1 MATTGRTLIK
11 AHKRVTT
18 LDGIVTDQPPQ
29 YWLRDS
35 GDACTGDRN
44 AFGTASAQV
53 NFDTQLA
60 STMPLAASGTHW
72 GISACGPT
80 LGLTILIDSGDFV
93 QGDTG
98 PDGSDLST
106 LDISGESNVQYF
118 NP

>member
-11 AHKRVTT
+11 AHKRITSAT
-18 LDGIVTDQPPQ
+18 GQVTDQPAQ
-29 YWLRDS
+29 FWLRTS
-35 GDACTGDRN
+35 GDACTGDRT

-60 STMPLAASGTHW
+60 STMPQAVSGAHW
-72 GISACGPT
+72 GISTCGPT

-93 QGDTG
+93 QGATG